1 MEQRCEPAGL
11 SPSLPSMAQ
20 GDPEK
25 SGIYRVIRLVAAAD
39 FLIGLGF
46 LILGPSLLGTSD
58 YFLLGLGLAVIGAF
72 IFVFFTVL
80 AGRARRG

>member
-1 MEQRCEPAGL
+1 
-11 SPSLPSMAQ
+11 MAQ

-46 LILGPSLLGTSD
+46 LILGPTLLGTND
-58 YFLLGLGLAVIGAF
+58 YFYFGLGLAAIGAF
-72 IFVFFTVL
+72 VFVFFTLL
-80 AGRARRG
+80 AARARKG

>member
-1 MEQRCEPAGL
+1 
-11 SPSLPSMAQ
+11 MAQ
-20 GDPEK
+20 RDPEK

-46 LILGPSLLGTSD
+46 LILGPTLLGTND
-58 YFLLGLGLAVIGAF
+58 YVYLGLGLALIGAF

-80 AGRARRG
+80 AARARRN